1 MKKNNLPLSYI
12 EISKSNLIHNIREF
26 KSLIKG
32 GTKISAVIKGN
43 AYGHGQNEVAK
54 VLEPYVDY
62 FQVNSVEELKLLR
75 KVSKKK
81 VLLLGY
87 VQKVDLSRVIKLDC
101 ILTFFSIEELQEINK
116 VAGKLKIKQEVHM
129 PIDAHLGREGFLEKD
144 WSEVFNEIQ
153 KCKSVK
159 LGGLYAHFA
168 NIEDTKDFSHAQK
181 QIDTYKRAVALAES
195 FNFKNLDTHISAT
208 SGILIHDKGLG
219 LHSIVRLGIGL
230 YGMWPAEHIQ
240 KIYKGKINLNPVLTW
255 KTKVAQV
262 KTLAKGESIGYGLT
276 YITPKEMKVA
286 VIPQGYADGLDR
298 RMSSNGEVLIQG
310 KRCKILGRI
319 MMNMFV
325 VDIKHL
331 KNIKEGEEVVILG
344 GQGKEEIRAEEIAE
358 NIGTINYEVTTH
370 INSLLHKVVV

>member
-1 MKKNNLPLSYI
+1 MKNKLPFSYV
-12 EISKSNLIHNIREF
+12 EISKKNLIHNI
-26 KSLIKG
+26 KSFRGLVKKG
-32 GTKISAVIKGN
+32 VKISAVIKGN

-62 FQVNSVEELKLLR
+62 FQINSVEELELLR

-87 VQKVDLSRVIKLDC
+87 VQKVDLSRALKLGC
-101 ILTFFSIEELQEINK
+101 IMTVFSIQELEKINK
-116 VAGKLKIKQEVHM
+116 ITRKLKIKQEVHM

-144 WSEVFNEIQ
+144 WSEVFKELQ
-153 KCKSVK
+153 KYKNVK

-181 QIDTYKRAVALAES
+181 QIDTYKRAVVLAES

-208 SGILIHDKGLG
+208 SGILIYDKNFG

-240 KIYKGKINLNPVLTW
+240 KIYKEKINLKPVLTW

-262 KTLAKGESIGYGLT
+262 KNLPKGASIGYGLT

-298 RMSSNGEVLIQG
+298 RMSSNGEVLIKG
-310 KRCKILGRI
+310 KRCKILGRM

-325 VDIKHL
+325 VDVNHI

-344 GQGKEEIRAEEIAE
+344 RQGKEDIRAEEIAE
-358 NIGTINYEVTTH
+358 NIGTINYEITTH
-370 INSLLHKVVV
+370 INSLLPKIIV

>member
-1 MKKNNLPLSYI
+1 MEIKKPLSYV

-26 KSLIKG
+26 KGLVKKG
-32 GTKISAVIKGN
+32 VKISAVIKGN

-54 VLEPYVDY
+54 VLEPLVDY
-62 FQVNSVEELKLLR
+62 FQVNSVEELEMLK
-75 KVSKKK
+75 KVSRKKT
-81 VLLLGY
+81 LLLGY
-87 VQKVDLSRVIKLDC
+87 VQKEDLSRAIKLGC
-101 ILTFFSIEELQEINK
+101 VMTFFSIEELKEINK
-116 VAGKLKIKQEVHM
+116 KALKLKIKQELHM

-144 WSEVFNEIQ
+144 WSEVFKELQ
-153 KCKSVK
+153 KCKNVK

-181 QIDTYKRAVALAES
+181 QIETYKRAVVLVES

-208 SGILIHDKGLG
+208 SGILIYDKNLG

-240 KIYKGKINLNPVLTW
+240 KTYQGKINLKPVLTW
-255 KTKVAQV
+255 KTKIAQI

-276 YITPKEMKVA
+276 YITRTEMKVA

-310 KRCKILGRI
+310 KRCKILGRM

-325 VDIKHL
+325 VNVNHL
-331 KNIKEGEEVVILG
+331 KNIKTGEEVVILG
-344 GQGKEEIRAEEIAE
+344 RQIKEEIRAEEIAE

-370 INSLLHKVVV
+370 INSLLSKIVV

>member
-1 MKKNNLPLSYI
+1 MKNKLPFSYV
-12 EISKSNLIHNIREF
+12 EISKKNLVHNI
-26 KSLIKG
+26 KSFRGLVKKG
-32 GTKISAVIKGN
+32 VKISAVIKGN

-62 FQVNSVEELKLLR
+62 FQINSVEELELLR

-87 VQKVDLSRVIKLDC
+87 VQKVDLSRALKLGC
-101 ILTFFSIEELQEINK
+101 IMTVFSIQELEKINK
-116 VAGKLKIKQEVHM
+116 ITRKLKIKQEVHM

-144 WSEVFNEIQ
+144 WSEVFKELQ
-153 KCKSVK
+153 KYKNVK

-181 QIDTYKRAVALAES
+181 QIDTYKRAVVLAES

-208 SGILIHDKGLG
+208 SGILIYDKNFG

-240 KIYKGKINLNPVLTW
+240 KIYKEKINLKPVLTW

-262 KTLAKGESIGYGLT
+262 KNLPKGASIGYGLT

-298 RMSSNGEVLIQG
+298 RMSSNGEVLIKG
-310 KRCKILGRI
+310 KRCKILGRM

-325 VDIKHL
+325 VDVNHI

-344 GQGKEEIRAEEIAE
+344 RQGKEDIRAEEIAE
-358 NIGTINYEVTTH
+358 NIGTINYEITTH
-370 INSLLHKVVV
+370 INSLLPKIIV

>member
-1 MKKNNLPLSYI
+1 MEIKKPLSYV

-26 KSLIKG
+26 KGLVKKG
-32 GTKISAVIKGN
+32 VKISAVIKGN

-54 VLEPYVDY
+54 VLEPLVDY
-62 FQVNSVEELKLLR
+62 FQVNSVEELEMLK
-75 KVSKKK
+75 KVSRKKT
-81 VLLLGY
+81 LLLGY
-87 VQKVDLSRVIKLDC
+87 VQKEDLSRAIKLGC
-101 ILTFFSIEELQEINK
+101 VMTFFSIEELKEINK
-116 VAGKLKIKQEVHM
+116 KALKLKIKQELHM

-144 WSEVFNEIQ
+144 WSEVFKELQ
-153 KCKSVK
+153 KCKNVK

-181 QIDTYKRAVALAES
+181 QIETYKRAVVLVES

-208 SGILIHDKGLG
+208 SGILIYDKNLG

-240 KIYKGKINLNPVLTW
+240 KTYQGKINLKPVLTW
-255 KTKVAQV
+255 KTKIAQI

-276 YITPKEMKVA
+276 YITRTEMKVA

-310 KRCKILGRI
+310 KRCKILGRM

-325 VDIKHL
+325 VDVNHIKNV
-331 KNIKEGEEVVILG
+331 KAGEEAVIIG
-344 GQGKEEIRAEEIAE
+344 RQGKEEIRAEEIAE

-370 INSLLHKVVV
+370 INSLLSKIVV

>member
-1 MKKNNLPLSYI
+1 MHKPLSYI
-12 EISKSNLIHNIREF
+12 EISKSNLIHNIKSFR
-26 KSLIKG
+26 SLIKQ

-43 AYGHGQNEVAK
+43 AYGHGQNEVARI
-54 VLEPYVDY
+54 LEPYVDY
-62 FQVNSVEELKLLR
+62 FQVNSVEELEVLR

-81 VLLLGY
+81 TLVLGY
-87 VQKVDLSRVIKLDC
+87 VQMNDLARAIRLGS

-116 VAGKLKIKQEVHM
+116 IAGKLKIKQEVHM

-144 WSEVFNEIQ
+144 WEGVLKEI
-153 KCKSVK
+153 KKSSNIK
-159 LGGLYAHFA
+159 FTGLYAHFA
-168 NIEDTKDFSHAQK
+168 NIEDTKDFSHAKK
-181 QIDTYKRAVALAES
+181 QIDIYKKAVDLAKS
-195 FNFKNLDTHISAT
+195 FGFKNLDTHISAT
-208 SGILIHDKGLG
+208 SGILIHDKGFG
-219 LHSIVRLGIGL
+219 LNSIVRLGIGL

-240 KIYKGKINLNPVLTW
+240 KMYKGQIDLKSILTW

-262 KTLAKGESIGYGLT
+262 KTLEKGASIGYGLT

-325 VDIKHL
+325 VDVNHIKNL
-331 KNIKEGEEVVILG
+331 KEREEVVILG
-344 GQGKEEIRAEEIAE
+344 QQGKEEIRAEEIAE
-358 NIGTINYEVTTH
+358 NIGTINYEITTH
-370 INSLLHKVVV
+370 ISSLLPKIIV

>member
-1 MKKNNLPLSYI
+1 MEMKKTLSYI
-12 EISKSNLIHNIREF
+12 EISKDNLIHNI
-26 KSLIKG
+26 KSFQSLVKKG
-32 GTKISAVIKGN
+32 IKISAVIKGN
-43 AYGHGQNEVAK
+43 AYGHGQNVVAK
-54 VLEPYVDY
+54 ILEPHVDY
-62 FQVNSVEELKLLR
+62 FQINSVEELELLR

-81 VLLLGY
+81 TLLLGY
-87 VQKVDLSRVIKLDC
+87 VQMSDLARVLKLGC
-101 ILTFFSIEELQEINK
+101 IMTFFSIQELQENNK
-116 VAGKLKIKQEVHM
+116 VAGILKIKQEVHM

-144 WSEVFNEIQ
+144 WSEVFKELQ
-153 KCKSVK
+153 KCKNVK

-168 NIEDTKDFSHAQK
+168 NIEDTKDFSHAKK

-219 LHSIVRLGIGL
+219 LNSIVRLGIGL

-240 KIYKGKINLNPVLTW
+240 KMYKGKINLKPVLNW
-255 KTKVAQV
+255 KTKIAQV
-262 KTLAKGESIGYGLT
+262 KTLPKGHSIGYGLT
-276 YITPKEMKVA
+276 YITPKEMNVA

-310 KRCKILGRI
+310 KRCKILGRM

-325 VDIKHL
+325 VDINHL

-344 GQGKEEIRAEEIAE
+344 KQRKEEIRAEEIAE

-370 INSLLHKVVV
+370 INSLLPKVII